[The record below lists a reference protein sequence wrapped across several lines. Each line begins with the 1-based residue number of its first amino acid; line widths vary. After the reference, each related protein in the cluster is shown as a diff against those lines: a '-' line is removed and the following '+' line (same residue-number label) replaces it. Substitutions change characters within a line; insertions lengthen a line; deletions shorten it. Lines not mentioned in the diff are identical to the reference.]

1 MITSET
7 TKTADGTLRPGWF
20 DFARYHLGNRWV
32 LLVLCGLV
40 VVVGVALN
48 WGWLVAAGI
57 APVLVAVAPCAIM
70 CALGLFGMK
79 MMGGSK

>member
-1 MITSET
+1 MTFDT
-7 TKTADGTLRPGWF
+7 TKTADGSLGRGWL
-20 DFARYHLGNRWV
+20 DFARHYLGNRWV
-32 LLVLCGLV
+32 LLALGGLV
-40 VVVGVALN
+40 VVIGVALN

-70 CALGLFGMK
+70 CALGLCGMK